1 MAAAL
6 LSQLWGEFLFLL
18 LEIVELHLHES
29 MTIQF
34 KIQSGEELRA
44 DAFLA
49 DFQRGL
55 EALSLGLESADL
67 GVGEREQRVRI
78 TAFGGRSAK
87 KGQ

>member
-67 GVGEREQRVRI
+67 GIRSEIMAEHHPVL
-78 TAFGGRSAK
+78 TAWRK
-87 KGQ
+87 K

>member
-18 LEIVELHLHES
+18 LELVELHFDQLV
-29 MTIQF
+29 MIQL
-34 KIQSGEELRA
+34 KVQRGEELRA
-44 DAFLA
+44 ESFPA
-49 DFQRGL
+49 DLQRGL